1 MPHYRGM
8 TKPFTPNSPYL
19 MVHWSDLEIA
29 WRMLAS
35 PDKQAKIEETLNAV
49 QTLNKSVGPEKA
61 VFTMIA
67 ATAWLTDDT
76 ASPNEPLSSAGLPV

>member
-1 MPHYRGM
+1 MLHCRGM
-8 TKPFTPNSPYL
+8 NKPFTPNNPYL
-19 MVHWSDLEIA
+19 LVHWSDLETA

-35 PDKQAKIEETLNAV
+35 PEKQAQITETLNAV
-49 QTLNKSVGPEKA
+49 QMLNKNVGPEKA

-76 ASPNEPLSSAGLPV
+76 PADGPVSNEGWQG

>member
-1 MPHYRGM
+1 MAQYRGM

-19 MVHWSDLEIA
+19 MVHWRDLEIA

-35 PDKQAKIEETLNAV
+35 PDKQAKIEETLTAV

-61 VFTMIA
+61 VYTMIA
-67 ATAWLTDDT
+67 ATAWLTDD
-76 ASPNEPLSSAGLPV
+76 APPPDEPRSSAGLPI

>member
-1 MPHYRGM
+1 MGHRWGM
-8 TKPFTPNSPYL
+8 NKPLTPNSPYL
-19 MVHWSDLEIA
+19 LVHWSDLETA

-35 PDKQAKIEETLNAV
+35 PEKQDQIR
-49 QTLNKSVGPEKA
+49 QTLDTVQALNTKVGPEKA

-76 ASPNEPLSSAGLPV
+76 PDQPLSSEGFPG